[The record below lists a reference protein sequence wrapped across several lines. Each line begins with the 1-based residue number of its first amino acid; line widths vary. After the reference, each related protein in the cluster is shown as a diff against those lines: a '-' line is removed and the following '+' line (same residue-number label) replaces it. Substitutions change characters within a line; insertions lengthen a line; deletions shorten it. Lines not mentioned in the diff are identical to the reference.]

1 MKELAIDMVSTL
13 AITMVLEQGTPASAN
28 LNGSNSNSNS
38 NSNSD
43 SRNITSTSTSTGDS
57 SSYVDVGAD
66 PRG

>member
-13 AITMVLEQGTPASAN
+13 VITMVLEQGTPASAN
-28 LNGSNSNSNS
+28 LNGSNSNS